1 MLFARLLK
9 NRLRAGR
16 LVIRD
21 ANGATHVL
29 EGPEPGPD
37 VAIKLTDPKLHRRL
51 VLSPHLAVGEAYMDG
66 TLVMERGDLRDFM
79 EFLGINLAT
88 IDGHPFIRLRQ
99 RISTALRWVDQYNPV
114 GRAQR
119 NVAHHYD
126 LSGTLYDLFLD
137 EDRQYSCAYY
147 MPKTRSLEQAQAN
160 KKALIA
166 AKLLLK
172 PGQHVLDIGCGW
184 GGMALTL
191 AKEYD
196 VHVTGVT
203 LSKEQLAI
211 AQKRALDAGL
221 ADRVTFRLQ
230 DYRELAETFDR
241 IVSVGMLEHVG
252 AGHLGEYFAKVRD
265 LLNADGVA
273 LIHSIGRMES
283 PGSTNPW
290 LRKYIFPGGYTPA
303 LSETMA
309 AVEKAGKLY
318 VTDVEILR
326 LHYARTLAAWHK
338 RFMDR
343 AEEAEALYG
352 PRFRRMWEFYLLGC
366 EAAFRHWN
374 QMVFHLQIARRQDAV
389 PLTRDYILDSMP
401 RDPASSVGRDRL
413 AAE

>member
-1 MLFARLLK
+1 MFFARFLK

-21 ANGATHVL
+21 AHGAAHVL

-37 VAIKLTDPKLHRRL
+37 VAIHLTDPKLHHRL
-51 VLSPHLAVGEAYMDG
+51 FLSPHLAVGEAYMDG
-66 TLVMERGDLRDFM
+66 TLVIEKGDLRSFM
-79 EFLGINLAT
+79 EFLGLNLAA
-88 IDGHPFIRLRQ
+88 IDSQPLMRLRQ

-126 LSGTLYDLFLD
+126 LSGKLYDLFLD

-147 MPKTRSLEQAQAN
+147 TPGTHSLEQAQAN

-184 GGMALTL
+184 GGMALSL
-191 AKEYD
+191 AKEHD
-196 VHVTGVT
+196 VQVTGVT
-203 LSKEQLAI
+203 LSKEQLAV
-211 AQKRALDAGL
+211 AQERAWKAGL

-230 DYRELAETFDR
+230 DYRELTETFDR
-241 IVSVGMLEHVG
+241 VVSVGMLEHVG
-252 AGHLGEYFAKVRD
+252 AGHLEEYFAKVRD
-265 LLNADGVA
+265 LLHEDGIA
-273 LIHSIGRMES
+273 LIHSIGRMEP

-309 AVEKAGKLY
+309 AVEKAGNLY

-338 RFMDR
+338 RFVDR
-343 AEEAEALYG
+343 SEEAEALYDI
-352 PRFRRMWEFYLLGC
+352 RFRRMWEFYLLGC
-366 EAAFRHWN
+366 EIAFHHWN
-374 QMVFHLQIARRQDAV
+374 QMVFHLQIARRQEAV
-389 PLTRDYILDSMP
+389 PLTRDYLLDSLP
-401 RDPASSVGRDRL
+401 RDPASSHGPDCL